1 MFNVLDILLEHIPL
15 LVQEAWEK
23 SSTQNQ
29 FLDEIYSYIVQ
40 NIILN
45 FDSSTVYITKDTELV
60 GLSINHKMNQS
71 FISMLIWLVTQG
83 HMMENIKNDKNMI
96 HFRVFKG
103 DVVLDTKKNELRK
116 KIFKEATKFVH
127 RKDIIKNLIHK
138 MIQIKNDIN
147 DVEKSSDE
155 HTDLVAKEFR
165 IKSVI
170 LEI

>member
-1 MFNVLDILLEHIPL
+1 MAILLDHMQL
-15 LVQEAWEK
+15 LVSEAWEK
-23 SSTQNQ
+23 CSTPNQ
-29 FLDEIYSYIVQ
+29 FLDELYFYLVQ

-45 FDSSTVYITKDTELV
+45 FDSSTLYITKDTGLV
-60 GLSINHKMNQS
+60 GLSINHKLNQS
-71 FISMLIWLVTQG
+71 FISMIIWLVTQG

-103 DVVLDTKKNELRK
+103 DVELDTKRNELRK

-127 RKDIIKNLIHK
+127 RQDIVKYLIHK

-147 DVEKSSDE
+147 QVEKSSDE

-165 IKSVI
+165 IRSVI